1 MIFATVDSYGGD
13 WVSALPMVEIG
24 LRSAQ
29 HSTIK
34 ASPYE
39 VIFGRKP
46 RLPQFVPEN
55 MDLDEEPSP
64 KAYLN
69 RLERKR
75 LELKERIRK
84 LNNEKNI
91 LPVKNIF
98 NIDERVMMECLPT
111 QKLGVCKPRFEGPGI
126 IVGIVNPNSYL
137 VEFCGK
143 IYRRH
148 EANLKR
154 FNQASSMMKTN

>member
-55 MDLDEEPSP
+55 MDLDEEPSA
-64 KAYLN
+64 KAYLT
-69 RLERKR
+69 LSF
-75 LELKERIRK
+75 LM
-84 LNNEKNI
+84 
-91 LPVKNIF
+91 LPRGNKSTF
-98 NIDERVMMECLPT
+98 
-111 QKLGVCKPRFEGPGI
+111 K
-126 IVGIVNPNSYL
+126 
-137 VEFCGK
+137 
-143 IYRRH
+143 
-148 EANLKR
+148 
-154 FNQASSMMKTN
+154 